1 MATAIPDNGNLP
13 ELLRRPAKLTAVIA
27 DLVDND
33 DPLIGHGVPHP
44 TDRQQHRRDDD
55 VSIRQASA
63 DGVWAT
69 TTVVTD
75 RRKLQC

>member
-1 MATAIPDNGNLP
+1 MAIPDNGNLP
-13 ELLRRPAKLTAVIA
+13 ELLRRPALAAAIA
-27 DLVDND
+27 DLVDID
-33 DPLIGHGVPHP
+33 DPLIGHGVTRP
-44 TDRQQHRRDDD
+44 TDRQQHRRDGD